1 MGANMTEPTETTKK
15 IETPVKQEGQIW
27 NFTQDG
33 VVVRAD
39 SLEEAQKIFNKIVK
53 ENKESDND

>member
-1 MGANMTEPTETTKK
+1 MTEPTETTKK